1 MAVAFD
7 HKQALRGAH
16 GGHAQGAARPL
27 ARMVPELRAVLTFAP
42 STNGT
47 FVNATESYLFQSIW
61 RTHHPAAAVS
71 QRRRIIL
78 PTTGHLLWSDDVGR
92 LLLAVCGC
100 FMTWRRVRAAGL
112 LPHGAARR
120 VPPTSTTSRSRPFV
134 VFGSARPPSVSA
146 QKLRTSLTLEEAEH
160 ESRSTSTPTL
170 F

>member
-1 MAVAFD
+1 MAVEFD

-42 STNGT
+42 
-47 FVNATESYLFQSIW
+47 
-61 RTHHPAAAVS
+61 
-71 QRRRIIL
+71 RRRIIL

-100 FMTWRRVRAAGL
+100 FMTWRWVRAAGL